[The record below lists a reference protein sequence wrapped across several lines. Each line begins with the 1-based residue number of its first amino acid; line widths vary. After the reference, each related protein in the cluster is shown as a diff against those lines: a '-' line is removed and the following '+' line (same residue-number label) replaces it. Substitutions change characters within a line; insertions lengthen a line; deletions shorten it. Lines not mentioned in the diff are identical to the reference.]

1 MTRSSWINGQF
12 SNVTTDNCS
21 YYGRLNS
28 TGFGIIRSYEGIP
41 ENFLVNLIV
50 SLILVL
56 LFAYLRRRFSDAK
69 NIVDGTEISNLL
81 YGQSNSSRHLI
92 QRAQESYLHRYCMT
106 HWLWVR
112 DLFRMTDSDIYRH
125 VSVDAYYYLLFHT
138 YLIFYLLFVTIF
150 SLVVILPVNIQ
161 GTQETSEEKFALT
174 TIGNLSPN
182 SSLLWVHACTSILF
196 VLIGIIVAYLYKNT
210 TRYYAKEDV
219 LLSSSHWDC
228 LSIKA
233 SRTLMIRGIP
243 QNVCNEDQLRTY
255 FQEAYST
262 IEITHLTLVYNISQ
276 LQHFYKRRE
285 FYFRIWQESK
295 NIYEQTGKRSI
306 VYNNKLGKICRCCSK
321 EIDAMEF
328 YEKLYTLYKQRVEN
342 EFALVKEKKCGLA
355 FITFSTVEQA
365 HKISTDFRSKCFARN
380 RRPLTSTSKRL
391 GIQRWTVK
399 FAPSPKNI
407 IWKNIPTS
415 EASHWFRIIIVN
427 LILVFFMIFL
437 TTPSIV
443 MSTVDK
449 IINKYRSIDAIEK
462 VTKLIHFPVLLTSVM
477 PALLLRIFAAV
488 MPALVSVTSLLEKR
502 WKKSTL
508 DKSMMIKLFIFL
520 LMMIL
525 ILPSLGLT
533 SIEGFLRWVL
543 QSDDDI
549 SHNGKIR
556 WMCVFLPD
564 NGAFFVNYVITSA
577 FIGAAIDLLRLGDLV
592 SYLYIVATSKSIA
605 ERQVIRHALQFPFR
619 FGVQYAWTGAVFSV
633 ILAYSI
639 ICPLITPIGLIYL
652 LIKRAVDKYNL
663 VFVYD
668 TEIADKS
675 VHRLAGSFIIVA
687 LIIQQL
693 TLLFFVLL
701 RSESLTYLSIVLLG
715 SFFLTSGLYIAIT
728 CFDCCHRWTSREYS
742 FTRGRLPETLS
753 IRQQLDNLGELEE
766 TEDGETK
773 PRTTSDYIPT
783 ILNACIEEFETSPS
797 TTEIRRS
804 STRERLQQGN
814 YGSIDQLHQP
824 IAIGTDHISF
834 KAIFFKYQHIINMVV
849 NAALKRRRQ
858 NTLAQL
864 VIAKNTNI
872 ELIKKYE
879 EKKLEEHR
887 CEQNIIDK
895 CAEMSSNLQQR
906 MDELIASGS
915 VAATSKKTE
924 KMLERAHLWSQEMT
938 DRLASILCLQESP
951 EQSRT
956 SLTMPAAV
964 NNNNTLLD
972 TTLARRQAAAAQLQL
987 AGLSASFYVQQGRKS
1002 LSVSIQKSPRT
1013 RHLYK
1018 NKNNNNKSMIDEN
1031 DINDENKPM
1040 DDISQ
1045 MPVDETNT
1053 EGETTI
1059 EAESNRAPTPP
1070 PLPDFY
1076 VVEEG
1081 LNYTKKG
1088 EKKHF
1093 TVQNRYGQFKMVR
1106 ISGVTEPF
1114 QCKARVMNLPPHS
1127 QMPLSIAFL
1136 PTIKQRGMK
1145 FSCTITLRTPSDDGQ
1160 DDILLERSLT
1170 GQWL

>member
-1 MTRSSWINGQF
+1 MIQTSIISIISIRMTRSSWINGQF
-12 SNVTTDNCS
+12 SNITTDNCS

-41 ENFLVNLIV
+41 ENLLVNLIV

-69 NIVDGTEISNLL
+69 NIANGTEISNLL

-92 QRAQESYLHRYCMT
+92 HNT

-161 GTQETSEEKFALT
+161 GTQGTIEEKFALT

-210 TRYYAKEDV
+210 TRYYVKEDV
-219 LLSSSHWDC
+219 
-228 LSIKA
+228 A

-243 QNVCNEDQLRTY
+243 QNVCNEEQLRTY

-285 FYFRIWQESK
+285 FYFRIWQQSK
-295 NIYEQTGKRSI
+295 NIYEQTGKRSL
-306 VYNNKLGKICRCCSK
+306 VYNDKHGKICRCCSK

-328 YEKLYTLYKQRVEN
+328 YENLYTLYKQRVEN
-342 EFALVKEKKCGLA
+342 EFALVKEKRCGLA

-391 GIQRWTVK
+391 GIHKWTVK

-443 MSTVDK
+443 MSTIDK

-715 SFFLTSGLYIAIT
+715 SGIYISIS

-742 FTRGRLPETLS
+742 FARGRLPETLS
-753 IRQQLDNLGELEE
+753 IRQQLDDLGELEE
-766 TEDGETK
+766 TEGGETK
-773 PRTTSDYIPT
+773 QRTTSNYIPT

-797 TTEIRRS
+797 TTEIRRN

-814 YGSIDQLHQP
+814 YGSIDQLHQS
-824 IAIGTDHISF
+824 IAVGTDH
-834 KAIFFKYQHIINMVV
+834 VDD
-849 NAALKRRRQ
+849 L
-858 NTLAQL
+858 L
-864 VIAKNTNI
+864 TN
-872 ELIKKYE
+872 
-879 EKKLEEHR
+879 
-887 CEQNIIDK
+887 
-895 CAEMSSNLQQR
+895 
-906 MDELIASGS
+906 
-915 VAATSKKTE
+915 
-924 KMLERAHLWSQEMT
+924 
-938 DRLASILCLQESP
+938 
-951 EQSRT
+951 
-956 SLTMPAAV
+956 
-964 NNNNTLLD
+964 
-972 TTLARRQAAAAQLQL
+972 
-987 AGLSASFYVQQGRKS
+987 
-1002 LSVSIQKSPRT
+1002 
-1013 RHLYK
+1013 
-1018 NKNNNNKSMIDEN
+1018 
-1031 DINDENKPM
+1031 
-1040 DDISQ
+1040 
-1045 MPVDETNT
+1045 
-1053 EGETTI
+1053 
-1059 EAESNRAPTPP
+1059 
-1070 PLPDFY
+1070 
-1076 VVEEG
+1076 
-1081 LNYTKKG
+1081 
-1088 EKKHF
+1088 
-1093 TVQNRYGQFKMVR
+1093 
-1106 ISGVTEPF
+1106 
-1114 QCKARVMNLPPHS
+1114 
-1127 QMPLSIAFL
+1127 
-1136 PTIKQRGMK
+1136 
-1145 FSCTITLRTPSDDGQ
+1145 
-1160 DDILLERSLT
+1160 
-1170 GQWL
+1170 

>member
-1 MTRSSWINGQF
+1 MNVLTSISIRMTRSSWINGQF
-12 SNVTTDNCS
+12 SNITTDNCS

-41 ENFLVNLIV
+41 ENL
-50 SLILVL
+50 LILVL

-69 NIVDGTEISNLL
+69 NIANGTEISNLL

-92 QRAQESYLHRYCMT
+92 HNT

-161 GTQETSEEKFALT
+161 GTQGTIEEKFALT

-210 TRYYAKEDV
+210 TRYYVKEDV
-219 LLSSSHWDC
+219 YEDEQSKEKVEFDVVF
-228 LSIKA
+228 A

-243 QNVCNEDQLRTY
+243 QNVCNEEQLRTY

-262 IEITHLTLVYNISQ
+262 IEITHLTFVYNISQ

-285 FYFRIWQESK
+285 FYFRIWQQSK
-295 NIYEQTGKRSI
+295 NIYEQTGKRSL
-306 VYNNKLGKICRCCSK
+306 VYNDKLGKICRCCSK

-328 YEKLYTLYKQRVEN
+328 YENLYTLYKQRVEN
-342 EFALVKEKKCGLA
+342 EFALVKEKRCGLA

-391 GIQRWTVK
+391 GIHKWTVK

-443 MSTVDK
+443 MSTIDK

-668 TEIADKS
+668 AEIADKS

-715 SFFLTSGLYIAIT
+715 SGIYISIS

-742 FTRGRLPETLS
+742 FARGRLPETLS
-753 IRQQLDNLGELEE
+753 IRQQLDDLGELEE
-766 TEDGETK
+766 TEGGETK
-773 PRTTSDYIPT
+773 QRTTSNYIPT

-797 TTEIRRS
+797 TTEIRRN

-814 YGSIDQLHQP
+814 YGSIDQLHQS
-824 IAIGTDHISF
+824 IAVGTDH
-834 KAIFFKYQHIINMVV
+834 VDD
-849 NAALKRRRQ
+849 L
-858 NTLAQL
+858 L
-864 VIAKNTNI
+864 TN
-872 ELIKKYE
+872 
-879 EKKLEEHR
+879 
-887 CEQNIIDK
+887 
-895 CAEMSSNLQQR
+895 
-906 MDELIASGS
+906 
-915 VAATSKKTE
+915 
-924 KMLERAHLWSQEMT
+924 
-938 DRLASILCLQESP
+938 
-951 EQSRT
+951 
-956 SLTMPAAV
+956 
-964 NNNNTLLD
+964 
-972 TTLARRQAAAAQLQL
+972 
-987 AGLSASFYVQQGRKS
+987 
-1002 LSVSIQKSPRT
+1002 
-1013 RHLYK
+1013 
-1018 NKNNNNKSMIDEN
+1018 
-1031 DINDENKPM
+1031 
-1040 DDISQ
+1040 
-1045 MPVDETNT
+1045 
-1053 EGETTI
+1053 
-1059 EAESNRAPTPP
+1059 
-1070 PLPDFY
+1070 
-1076 VVEEG
+1076 
-1081 LNYTKKG
+1081 
-1088 EKKHF
+1088 
-1093 TVQNRYGQFKMVR
+1093 
-1106 ISGVTEPF
+1106 
-1114 QCKARVMNLPPHS
+1114 
-1127 QMPLSIAFL
+1127 
-1136 PTIKQRGMK
+1136 
-1145 FSCTITLRTPSDDGQ
+1145 
-1160 DDILLERSLT
+1160 
-1170 GQWL
+1170 

>member
-1 MTRSSWINGQF
+1 MNVLTSISIRMTRSSWINGQF

-41 ENFLVNLIV
+41 ENFL
-50 SLILVL
+50 ILVL

-92 QRAQESYLHRYCMT
+92 QRT

-219 LLSSSHWDC
+219 
-228 LSIKA
+228 A

-443 MSTVDK
+443 MSTIDK

-715 SFFLTSGLYIAIT
+715 SFFLTSGIYIAIT

-824 IAIGTDHISF
+824 IAIGTDHVDDLI
-834 KAIFFKYQHIINMVV
+834 
-849 NAALKRRRQ
+849 
-858 NTLAQL
+858 
-864 VIAKNTNI
+864 TN
-872 ELIKKYE
+872 
-879 EKKLEEHR
+879 
-887 CEQNIIDK
+887 
-895 CAEMSSNLQQR
+895 
-906 MDELIASGS
+906 
-915 VAATSKKTE
+915 
-924 KMLERAHLWSQEMT
+924 
-938 DRLASILCLQESP
+938 
-951 EQSRT
+951 
-956 SLTMPAAV
+956 
-964 NNNNTLLD
+964 
-972 TTLARRQAAAAQLQL
+972 
-987 AGLSASFYVQQGRKS
+987 
-1002 LSVSIQKSPRT
+1002 
-1013 RHLYK
+1013 
-1018 NKNNNNKSMIDEN
+1018 
-1031 DINDENKPM
+1031 
-1040 DDISQ
+1040 
-1045 MPVDETNT
+1045 
-1053 EGETTI
+1053 
-1059 EAESNRAPTPP
+1059 
-1070 PLPDFY
+1070 
-1076 VVEEG
+1076 
-1081 LNYTKKG
+1081 
-1088 EKKHF
+1088 
-1093 TVQNRYGQFKMVR
+1093 
-1106 ISGVTEPF
+1106 
-1114 QCKARVMNLPPHS
+1114 
-1127 QMPLSIAFL
+1127 
-1136 PTIKQRGMK
+1136 
-1145 FSCTITLRTPSDDGQ
+1145 
-1160 DDILLERSLT
+1160 
-1170 GQWL
+1170 

>member
-12 SNVTTDNCS
+12 SNITTDNCS

-41 ENFLVNLIV
+41 ENLLVNLIV

-69 NIVDGTEISNLL
+69 NIANGTEISNLL

-92 QRAQESYLHRYCMT
+92 HNT

-161 GTQETSEEKFALT
+161 GTQGTIEEKFALT

-210 TRYYAKEDV
+210 TRYYVKEDV
-219 LLSSSHWDC
+219 
-228 LSIKA
+228 A

-243 QNVCNEDQLRTY
+243 QNVCNEEQLRTY

-285 FYFRIWQESK
+285 FYFRIWQQSK
-295 NIYEQTGKRSI
+295 NIYEQTGKRSL
-306 VYNNKLGKICRCCSK
+306 VYNDKHGKICRCCSK

-328 YEKLYTLYKQRVEN
+328 YENLYTLYKQRVEN
-342 EFALVKEKKCGLA
+342 EFALVKEKRCGLA

-391 GIQRWTVK
+391 GIHKWTVK

-443 MSTVDK
+443 MSTIDK

-715 SFFLTSGLYIAIT
+715 SLFLTSGIYISIS

-742 FTRGRLPETLS
+742 FARGRLPETLS
-753 IRQQLDNLGELEE
+753 IRQQLDDLGELEE
-766 TEDGETK
+766 TEGGETK
-773 PRTTSDYIPT
+773 QRTTSNYIPT

-797 TTEIRRS
+797 TTEIRRN

-814 YGSIDQLHQP
+814 YGSIDQLHQS
-824 IAIGTDHISF
+824 IAVGTDH
-834 KAIFFKYQHIINMVV
+834 VDD
-849 NAALKRRRQ
+849 L
-858 NTLAQL
+858 L
-864 VIAKNTNI
+864 TN
-872 ELIKKYE
+872 
-879 EKKLEEHR
+879 
-887 CEQNIIDK
+887 
-895 CAEMSSNLQQR
+895 
-906 MDELIASGS
+906 
-915 VAATSKKTE
+915 
-924 KMLERAHLWSQEMT
+924 
-938 DRLASILCLQESP
+938 
-951 EQSRT
+951 
-956 SLTMPAAV
+956 
-964 NNNNTLLD
+964 
-972 TTLARRQAAAAQLQL
+972 
-987 AGLSASFYVQQGRKS
+987 
-1002 LSVSIQKSPRT
+1002 
-1013 RHLYK
+1013 
-1018 NKNNNNKSMIDEN
+1018 
-1031 DINDENKPM
+1031 
-1040 DDISQ
+1040 
-1045 MPVDETNT
+1045 
-1053 EGETTI
+1053 
-1059 EAESNRAPTPP
+1059 
-1070 PLPDFY
+1070 
-1076 VVEEG
+1076 
-1081 LNYTKKG
+1081 
-1088 EKKHF
+1088 
-1093 TVQNRYGQFKMVR
+1093 
-1106 ISGVTEPF
+1106 
-1114 QCKARVMNLPPHS
+1114 
-1127 QMPLSIAFL
+1127 
-1136 PTIKQRGMK
+1136 
-1145 FSCTITLRTPSDDGQ
+1145 
-1160 DDILLERSLT
+1160 
-1170 GQWL
+1170 

>member
-1 MTRSSWINGQF
+1 MIQTSIISIISIRMTRSSWINGQF
-12 SNVTTDNCS
+12 SNITTDNCS

-41 ENFLVNLIV
+41 ENLLVNLIV

-69 NIVDGTEISNLL
+69 NIANGTEISNLL

-92 QRAQESYLHRYCMT
+92 HNT

-161 GTQETSEEKFALT
+161 GTQGTIEEKFALT

-210 TRYYAKEDV
+210 TRYYVKEDV
-219 LLSSSHWDC
+219 
-228 LSIKA
+228 A

-243 QNVCNEDQLRTY
+243 QNVCNEEQLRTY

-285 FYFRIWQESK
+285 FYFRIWQQSK
-295 NIYEQTGKRSI
+295 NIYEQTGKRSL
-306 VYNNKLGKICRCCSK
+306 VYNDKLGKICRCCSK

-328 YEKLYTLYKQRVEN
+328 YENLYTLYKQRVEN
-342 EFALVKEKKCGLA
+342 EFALVKEKRCGLA

-391 GIQRWTVK
+391 GIHKWTVK

-443 MSTVDK
+443 MSTIDK

-715 SFFLTSGLYIAIT
+715 SGIYISIS

-742 FTRGRLPETLS
+742 FARGRLPETLS
-753 IRQQLDNLGELEE
+753 IRQQLDDLGELEE
-766 TEDGETK
+766 TEGGETK
-773 PRTTSDYIPT
+773 QRTTSNYIPT

-797 TTEIRRS
+797 TTEIRRN

-814 YGSIDQLHQP
+814 YGSIDQLHQS
-824 IAIGTDHISF
+824 IAVGTDH
-834 KAIFFKYQHIINMVV
+834 VDD
-849 NAALKRRRQ
+849 L
-858 NTLAQL
+858 L
-864 VIAKNTNI
+864 TN
-872 ELIKKYE
+872 
-879 EKKLEEHR
+879 
-887 CEQNIIDK
+887 
-895 CAEMSSNLQQR
+895 
-906 MDELIASGS
+906 
-915 VAATSKKTE
+915 
-924 KMLERAHLWSQEMT
+924 
-938 DRLASILCLQESP
+938 
-951 EQSRT
+951 
-956 SLTMPAAV
+956 
-964 NNNNTLLD
+964 
-972 TTLARRQAAAAQLQL
+972 
-987 AGLSASFYVQQGRKS
+987 
-1002 LSVSIQKSPRT
+1002 
-1013 RHLYK
+1013 
-1018 NKNNNNKSMIDEN
+1018 
-1031 DINDENKPM
+1031 
-1040 DDISQ
+1040 
-1045 MPVDETNT
+1045 
-1053 EGETTI
+1053 
-1059 EAESNRAPTPP
+1059 
-1070 PLPDFY
+1070 
-1076 VVEEG
+1076 
-1081 LNYTKKG
+1081 
-1088 EKKHF
+1088 
-1093 TVQNRYGQFKMVR
+1093 
-1106 ISGVTEPF
+1106 
-1114 QCKARVMNLPPHS
+1114 
-1127 QMPLSIAFL
+1127 
-1136 PTIKQRGMK
+1136 
-1145 FSCTITLRTPSDDGQ
+1145 
-1160 DDILLERSLT
+1160 
-1170 GQWL
+1170 

>member
-1 MTRSSWINGQF
+1 MNVLTSISIRMTRSSWINGQF
-12 SNVTTDNCS
+12 SNITTDNCS

-41 ENFLVNLIV
+41 ENLLVNLIV

-69 NIVDGTEISNLL
+69 NIANGTEISNLL

-92 QRAQESYLHRYCMT
+92 HNT

-161 GTQETSEEKFALT
+161 GTQGTIEEKFALT

-210 TRYYAKEDV
+210 TRYYVKEDV
-219 LLSSSHWDC
+219 
-228 LSIKA
+228 A

-243 QNVCNEDQLRTY
+243 QNVCNEEQLRTY

-262 IEITHLTLVYNISQ
+262 IEITHLTFVYNISQ

-285 FYFRIWQESK
+285 FYFRIWQQSK
-295 NIYEQTGKRSI
+295 NIYEQTGKRSL
-306 VYNNKLGKICRCCSK
+306 VYNDKLGKICRCCSK

-328 YEKLYTLYKQRVEN
+328 YENLYTLYKQRVEN
-342 EFALVKEKKCGLA
+342 EFALVKEKRCGLA

-391 GIQRWTVK
+391 GIHKWTVK

-443 MSTVDK
+443 MSTIDK

-668 TEIADKS
+668 AEIADKS

-715 SFFLTSGLYIAIT
+715 SLFLTSGIYISIS

-742 FTRGRLPETLS
+742 FARGRLPETLS
-753 IRQQLDNLGELEE
+753 IRQQLDDLGELEE
-766 TEDGETK
+766 TEGGETK
-773 PRTTSDYIPT
+773 QRTTSNYIPT

-797 TTEIRRS
+797 TTEIRRN

-814 YGSIDQLHQP
+814 YGSIDQLHQS
-824 IAIGTDHISF
+824 IAVGTDH
-834 KAIFFKYQHIINMVV
+834 VDD
-849 NAALKRRRQ
+849 L
-858 NTLAQL
+858 L
-864 VIAKNTNI
+864 TN
-872 ELIKKYE
+872 
-879 EKKLEEHR
+879 
-887 CEQNIIDK
+887 
-895 CAEMSSNLQQR
+895 
-906 MDELIASGS
+906 
-915 VAATSKKTE
+915 
-924 KMLERAHLWSQEMT
+924 
-938 DRLASILCLQESP
+938 
-951 EQSRT
+951 
-956 SLTMPAAV
+956 
-964 NNNNTLLD
+964 
-972 TTLARRQAAAAQLQL
+972 
-987 AGLSASFYVQQGRKS
+987 
-1002 LSVSIQKSPRT
+1002 
-1013 RHLYK
+1013 
-1018 NKNNNNKSMIDEN
+1018 
-1031 DINDENKPM
+1031 
-1040 DDISQ
+1040 
-1045 MPVDETNT
+1045 
-1053 EGETTI
+1053 
-1059 EAESNRAPTPP
+1059 
-1070 PLPDFY
+1070 
-1076 VVEEG
+1076 
-1081 LNYTKKG
+1081 
-1088 EKKHF
+1088 
-1093 TVQNRYGQFKMVR
+1093 
-1106 ISGVTEPF
+1106 
-1114 QCKARVMNLPPHS
+1114 
-1127 QMPLSIAFL
+1127 
-1136 PTIKQRGMK
+1136 
-1145 FSCTITLRTPSDDGQ
+1145 
-1160 DDILLERSLT
+1160 
-1170 GQWL
+1170 

>member
-1 MTRSSWINGQF
+1 MNVLTSISIRMTRSSWINGQF
-12 SNVTTDNCS
+12 SNITTDNCS

-41 ENFLVNLIV
+41 ENLLVNLIV

-69 NIVDGTEISNLL
+69 NIANGTEISNLL

-92 QRAQESYLHRYCMT
+92 HNT

-161 GTQETSEEKFALT
+161 GTQGTIEEKFALT

-210 TRYYAKEDV
+210 TRYYVKEDV
-219 LLSSSHWDC
+219 
-228 LSIKA
+228 A

-243 QNVCNEDQLRTY
+243 QNVCNEEQLRTY

-285 FYFRIWQESK
+285 FYFRIWQQSK
-295 NIYEQTGKRSI
+295 NIYEQTGKRSL
-306 VYNNKLGKICRCCSK
+306 VYNDKLGKICRCCSK

-328 YEKLYTLYKQRVEN
+328 YENLYTLYKQRVEN
-342 EFALVKEKKCGLA
+342 EFALVKEKRCGLA

-391 GIQRWTVK
+391 GIHKWTVK

-443 MSTVDK
+443 MSTIDK

-715 SFFLTSGLYIAIT
+715 SLFLTSGIYISIS

-742 FTRGRLPETLS
+742 FARGRLPETLS
-753 IRQQLDNLGELEE
+753 IRQQLDDLGELEE
-766 TEDGETK
+766 TEGGETK
-773 PRTTSDYIPT
+773 QRTTSNYIPT

-797 TTEIRRS
+797 TTEIRRN

-814 YGSIDQLHQP
+814 YGSIDQLHQS
-824 IAIGTDHISF
+824 IAVGTDH
-834 KAIFFKYQHIINMVV
+834 VDD
-849 NAALKRRRQ
+849 L
-858 NTLAQL
+858 L
-864 VIAKNTNI
+864 TN
-872 ELIKKYE
+872 
-879 EKKLEEHR
+879 
-887 CEQNIIDK
+887 
-895 CAEMSSNLQQR
+895 
-906 MDELIASGS
+906 
-915 VAATSKKTE
+915 
-924 KMLERAHLWSQEMT
+924 
-938 DRLASILCLQESP
+938 
-951 EQSRT
+951 
-956 SLTMPAAV
+956 
-964 NNNNTLLD
+964 
-972 TTLARRQAAAAQLQL
+972 
-987 AGLSASFYVQQGRKS
+987 
-1002 LSVSIQKSPRT
+1002 
-1013 RHLYK
+1013 
-1018 NKNNNNKSMIDEN
+1018 
-1031 DINDENKPM
+1031 
-1040 DDISQ
+1040 
-1045 MPVDETNT
+1045 
-1053 EGETTI
+1053 
-1059 EAESNRAPTPP
+1059 
-1070 PLPDFY
+1070 
-1076 VVEEG
+1076 
-1081 LNYTKKG
+1081 
-1088 EKKHF
+1088 
-1093 TVQNRYGQFKMVR
+1093 
-1106 ISGVTEPF
+1106 
-1114 QCKARVMNLPPHS
+1114 
-1127 QMPLSIAFL
+1127 
-1136 PTIKQRGMK
+1136 
-1145 FSCTITLRTPSDDGQ
+1145 
-1160 DDILLERSLT
+1160 
-1170 GQWL
+1170 